1 MGEVDD
7 PSQDL
12 SSPYHVSSSDNPSVL
27 IVPIILDGPN
37 YHHWS
42 RSFQIS
48 LISKNKIGFID
59 GTIEAPNRTKSLF
72 PTWQRANM
80 LVVLWILKAVSQSI
94 AQSIICMDNAF
105 DIWNDLKERF
115 SQGDMIRIS
124 DIQEMISS
132 FKQGELTVTNYFT
145 QLKILWDELGLFCPL
160 SASSCASKCN
170 TLVNVSKYKTQDQ
183 IIKFLRGLNDNYS
196 TVRTQILLMD
206 PLPSLNKVCSLVTQ
220 QERQIFGDQSKAMIA
235 TSKGGY
241 KNNATT
247 YGRGAGYGR
256 GSNGRGYTSKIC
268 SHCGRTGHT
277 IDTCY
282 KKHGFPPHFKFKNQN
297 HEGSFTALLVYV
309 DDIILAG
316 NDKEEIV
323 RIKQALN
330 QTFKIKDLGN
340 LRYFLGLEQLEFSD
354 ISKGLQVLV
363 YFSLPLLL
371 FISKPFVIVI
381 GARAVIQD
389 NQ

>member
-12 SSPYHVSSSDNPSVL
+12 SSPYHVSSSDNLSFL
-27 IVPIILDGPN
+27 IVPIILEGPN
-37 YHHWS
+37 YHHWF
-42 RSFQIS
+42 RSFQMS
-48 LISKNKIGFID
+48 LISNNKIGFID
-59 GTIEAPNRTKSLF
+59 GTIEAPNSTKSLF

-80 LVVLWILKAVSQSI
+80 LVVSWILKVVSQSI
-94 AQSIICMDNAF
+94 AQSIICMDSAF
-105 DIWNDLKERF
+105 DIWNDLKEMF

-124 DIQEMISS
+124 DIQEIVSS

-145 QLKILWDELGLFCPL
+145 QLKILWDELDLFRPL

-206 PLPSLNKVCSLVTQ
+206 HFSSLNKVCSLITQ
-220 QERQIFGDQSKAMIA
+220 QERQIFGDQSKEMIA

-247 YGRGAGYGR
+247 YGIGAGYGR

-268 SHCGRTGHT
+268 SHCGRTVHT

-297 HEGSFTALLVYV
+297 HDQSHTTDAVFQNTNFNNNDQNHEGSNSEVESQEIGFTPEQYQTLLAL
-309 DDIILAG
+309 
-316 NDKEEIV
+316 
-323 RIKQALN
+323 
-330 QTFKIKDLGN
+330 
-340 LRYFLGLEQLEFSD
+340 
-354 ISKGLQVLV
+354 
-363 YFSLPLLL
+363 
-371 FISKPFVIVI
+371 
-381 GARAVIQD
+381 
-389 NQ
+389 

>member
-12 SSPYHVSSSDNPSVL
+12 SSPYHVSSSDNPSFL
-27 IVPIILDGPN
+27 IVPIILEGLN

-42 RSFQIS
+42 RSFQMS
-48 LISKNKIGFID
+48 LISKNKIGFIG

-80 LVVLWILKAVSQSI
+80 LVVSWILKVISQSI
-94 AQSIICMDNAF
+94 AQSIICMNNAF

-115 SQGDMIRIS
+115 SQGDMIHVS

-132 FKQGELTVTNYFT
+132 FKQ
-145 QLKILWDELGLFCPL
+145 
-160 SASSCASKCN
+160 
-170 TLVNVSKYKTQDQ
+170 
-183 IIKFLRGLNDNYS
+183 
-196 TVRTQILLMD
+196 
-206 PLPSLNKVCSLVTQ
+206 VCSLVTQ

-297 HEGSFTALLVYV
+297 HDQSHTNAVFQNTNFNNNEQNHEGSRSEVESQQIGFTPEQYQTLLALLQQTKSSGNASNQVS
-309 DDIILAG
+309 IIPF
-316 NDKEEIV
+316 NPS
-323 RIKQALN
+323 N
-330 QTFKIKDLGN
+330 QTV
-340 LRYFLGLEQLEFSD
+340 
-354 ISKGLQVLV
+354 VL
-363 YFSLPLLL
+363 L
-371 FISKPFVIVI
+371 ITFVHP
-381 GARAVIQD
+381 
-389 NQ
+389 